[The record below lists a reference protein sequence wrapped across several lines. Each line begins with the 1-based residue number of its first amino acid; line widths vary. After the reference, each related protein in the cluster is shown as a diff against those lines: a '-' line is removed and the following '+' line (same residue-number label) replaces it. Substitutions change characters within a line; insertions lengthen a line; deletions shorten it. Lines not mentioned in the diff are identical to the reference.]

1 MADSSSD
8 RKELQ
13 KFGYPQQLART
24 MGGFSSFAIS
34 FSLISIITGIFA
46 NFQFGIQQVGGA
58 IIWSWTLV
66 GLGQLLV
73 ALVMADLAGRFPI
86 SGYGY
91 QWTSRL
97 SNPHVG
103 YFVGWLLLMQFITG
117 FPGVCQALGGTLVD
131 MMGLGG
137 EWTVTWLTVGIIVLI
152 TIVHLFGIRMV
163 SWVNDAGVFAEILGV
178 LLLILILWGGW
189 VLSGELRWNNLLT
202 TTNASTGEAVGFS
215 AFALSLLVGAWCMTG
230 FEAAADL
237 AEETKDPRKTVP
249 RAVILSQVG
258 AAVGGILLLA
268 GFILAADSMSALQS
282 SANPLIEVLES
293 KLGNLGSRIFGFVIL
308 LSIFAC
314 GVASMATVTRLIF
327 SLARDNMLPFSAF
340 LKQIHPVS
348 KTPMIATIVVC
359 VLSCTFILAVRNLAL
374 ITSISAVAGYL
385 GYCGILYATIVS
397 KADPHP
403 ISGVFSLGKWRNLS
417 QWTALAWTLLVVA
430 ALTIP
435 PTEVA
440 GMEETH
446 LPAKSA
452 FMAIL
457 LGLGLYIF
465 LIRTRIRKGNAGP
478 PSSTEI

>member
-1 MADSSSD
+1 MVDSPSD
-8 RKELQ
+8 HKELQ
-13 KFGYPQQLART
+13 KFGYPQQLARR

-73 ALVMADLAGRFPI
+73 AVVMADLAGRFPI

-117 FPGVCQALGGTLVD
+117 FPGVCQALGATLVN
-131 MMGLGG
+131 MMGGG
-137 EWTVTWLTVGIIVLI
+137 GDWTVTWLTVGIIVLI
-152 TIVHLFGIRMV
+152 TIVHLFGIRLV

-178 LLLILILWGGW
+178 IILILILWGTW
-189 VLSGELRWNNLLT
+189 VLAGEWQWDNLLNS
-202 TTNASTGEAVGFS
+202 TNASTGEAAGFS

-249 RAVILSQVG
+249 KAVILSQLG
-258 AAVGGILLLA
+258 AAVGGVLLLG
-268 GFILAADSMSALQS
+268 GFILAAESMSALQS
-282 SANPLIEVLES
+282 SETPLIMVLET

-327 SLARDNMLPFSAF
+327 SLARDNMLPFSDL
-340 LKQIHPVS
+340 LKQVQPVS
-348 KTPMIATIVVC
+348 KTPMIATLVVC
-359 VLSCTFILAVRNLAL
+359 VLSCTFILTVRNLAL

-385 GYCGILYATIVS
+385 GYCGILYASISST
-397 KADPHP
+397 ADPDP
-403 ISGVFSLGKWRNLS
+403 IDGVFSLGKWRNLS
-417 QWTALAWTLLVVA
+417 QWTALGWTVLVVA

-440 GMEETH
+440 GMDETH

-452 FMAIL
+452 FFAIL
-457 LGLGLYIF
+457 LGLGLYV
-465 LIRTRIRKGNAGP
+465 LWIRGRIQKGNAGP
-478 PSSTEI
+478 PSQLEA